1 MDEKDREQH
10 PPSVGS
16 RVFRYGLIAPMLHG
30 SVEDR
35 GEYMA
40 EASGKVYQVPYYG
53 ATEYSPKTIRAW
65 LSAYQRDGLDGLKP
79 RQRSDKGKPRVIP
92 LEARQK
98 ILELREGNT
107 QVPVTVFYQQLVEKD
122 VLKPQDV
129 SYCSVYRFL
138 KKLDLVGK
146 RLRKEPERKR
156 FAVDTV
162 NELWQADFSCG
173 PYLKVGRKKVPTFLF
188 AFLDDASRLVPF
200 AGFMVDQSFDSLKVV
215 FKEALCRRGIP
226 KKVYTDNGK
235 IYTSQQFQ
243 WVCASLGIAL
253 IHAKPFDAAAKGKI
267 ERFFLTVKER
277 FYSIL
282 APQSLTSLEALNQAF
297 AAWLEKDYNG
307 RLHSAIGMTPLD
319 AYMSQA
325 ENVRVLTDPSS
336 LDPLFLR
343 RETRKVRHD
352 STITI
357 DKRLFEVPPKYIGQS
372 IEVRF
377 EAHDLGEVLI
387 YEDGAE
393 IARVKP
399 VNLADNAR
407 MRRDKPGLR
416 LSDIAGETEEE

>member
-1 MDEKDREQH
+1 MNEHDREQ
-10 PPSVGS
+10 VA
-16 RVFRYGLIAPMLHG
+16 VFRYGLIAPMLHG

-122 VLKPQDV
+122 VLKPQDM

-138 KKLDLVGK
+138 KKLDMVGK

-235 IYTSQQFQ
+235 IYISQQFQ

-253 IHAKPFDAAAKGKI
+253 IRTQPYDAAAKGKI

-277 FYSIL
+277 CYSVL
-282 APQSLTSLEALNQAF
+282 APESLTSLEALNQAF

-307 RLHSAIGMTPLD
+307 RVHSAIGMTPLD

-325 ENVRVLTDPSS
+325 SQVKTLSDPAS

-393 IARVKP
+393 IARVRQI
-399 VNLADNAR
+399 NLAENAR
-407 MRRDKPGLR
+407 VKRDRPALR
-416 LSDIAGETEEE
+416 LSDIAGGTEE